1 VTLSA
6 GVAAWVLLSA
16 LLHASW
22 NVLIKRSP
30 DRLLDTAALAL
41 AASLLCAATLPFLP
55 LPAPESRPL
64 LAASIVIHV
73 FYFLALVETYRWAD
87 LSSAYPMMRG
97 GAPVLVA
104 LALTALG
111 EPPSWALAAGIAL
124 VSGGIMLPAWAG
136 IARGTVAVR
145 GVAMALGMSAI
156 IALYTLVDAEGA
168 RRSGSALAYNQ
179 WLFFFDA
186 FGILAIAAWRR
197 RGRLLAHLRGRWPQA
212 FAGGLLTVGSY
223 GIVIWAM
230 TRAPVAAVAA
240 LREISVVFAALAG
253 TLLLKEPMGR
263 WRIAGAL
270 AVAAGAIVIKL
281 GS

>member
-1 VTLSA
+1 MTLSA

-64 LAASIVIHV
+64 LAGSIVIHV

-111 EPPSWALAAGIAL
+111 EPPTWTLAAGIAL

-136 IARGTVAVR
+136 IARGAVAVR

-168 RRSGSALAYNQ
+168 RRSGNALAYNQ

-197 RGRLLAHLRGRWPQA
+197 RGRVLAHLRGRWPQA

-281 GS
+281 GG

>member
-1 VTLSA
+1 MTLSA

-64 LAASIVIHV
+64 LAGSIVIHV
-73 FYFLALVETYRWAD
+73 FYFLTLVETYRWAD

-168 RRSGSALAYNQ
+168 RRSGHALAYNQ

-197 RGRLLAHLRGRWPQA
+197 RGRVLAHLRDRWPQA

>member
-64 LAASIVIHV
+64 LAGSIVIHV

-136 IARGTVAVR
+136 IARGAVAVR

-168 RRSGSALAYNQ
+168 RRSGNALAYNQ

-197 RGRLLAHLRGRWPQA
+197 RGRVLAHLRGRWPQA

>member
-16 LLHASW
+16 VLHASW
-22 NVLIKRSP
+22 NVLIKGSP

-41 AASLLCAATLPFLP
+41 VASLLCAATLPFLP

-64 LAASIVIHV
+64 LALSIVIHV

-97 GAPVLVA
+97 GAPALVA
-104 LALTALG
+104 LVLTALG
-111 EPPSWALAAGIAL
+111 EPPSWPLALGVAL
-124 VSGGIMLPAWAG
+124 VSGGIMLPAWVG
-136 IARGTVAVR
+136 IARGTVLVR
-145 GVAMALGMSAI
+145 GVAMALAMSVI

-168 RRSGSALAYNQ
+168 RRSGNALAYNQ

-186 FGILAIAAWRR
+186 FGILGIAAWRR
-197 RGRLLAHLRGRWPQA
+197 RGRVLAHLRRRWPQA
-212 FAGGLLTVGSY
+212 LTGALLTVGSY

-240 LREISVVFAALAG
+240 LRETSVVFAALMG
-253 TLLLKEPMGR
+253 TLLLKEPLGA
-263 WRIAGAL
+263 WRIGGAL
-270 AVAAGAIVIKL
+270 AVAAGTVVIKL
-281 GS
+281 GG

>member
-1 VTLSA
+1 MTLSA

-55 LPAPESRPL
+55 LPAPDSRPL
-64 LAASIVIHV
+64 LAGSIVIHV

-111 EPPSWALAAGIAL
+111 EPPTWTLAAGIAL

-136 IARGTVAVR
+136 IARGAVAVR
-145 GVAMALGMSAI
+145 GIAMALGMSAI

-168 RRSGSALAYNQ
+168 RRSGNALAYNQ

-197 RGRLLAHLRGRWPQA
+197 RGRVLAHLRGRWPQA

-240 LREISVVFAALAG
+240 LRETSVVFAALAG

-281 GS
+281 GG

>member
-64 LAASIVIHV
+64 LAGSIVIHV

-111 EPPSWALAAGIAL
+111 EPPTWTLAAGIAL

-136 IARGTVAVR
+136 IARGAVAVR

-168 RRSGSALAYNQ
+168 RRSGNALAYNQ

-197 RGRLLAHLRGRWPQA
+197 RGRVLAHLRGRWPQA

-281 GS
+281 GG

>member
-1 VTLSA
+1 MTLSA

-64 LAASIVIHV
+64 LAGSIVIHV

-136 IARGTVAVR
+136 IAHGAVAVR

-168 RRSGSALAYNQ
+168 RRSGNALAYNQ

-197 RGRLLAHLRGRWPQA
+197 RGRVLAHLRGRWPQA

>member
-1 VTLSA
+1 MTLSA

-145 GVAMALGMSAI
+145 GVAMALAMSAI

-168 RRSGSALAYNQ
+168 RRSGNALAYNQ

>member
-1 VTLSA
+1 
-6 GVAAWVLLSA
+6 
-16 LLHASW
+16 
-22 NVLIKRSP
+22 
-30 DRLLDTAALAL
+30 
-41 AASLLCAATLPFLP
+41 
-55 LPAPESRPL
+55 
-64 LAASIVIHV
+64 
-73 FYFLALVETYRWAD
+73 
-87 LSSAYPMMRG
+87 MMRG

-136 IARGTVAVR
+136 IARGAVAVR

-168 RRSGSALAYNQ
+168 RRSGNALAYNQ

-197 RGRLLAHLRGRWPQA
+197 RGRVLAHLRGRWPQA

>member
-1 VTLSA
+1 MTLSA

-168 RRSGSALAYNQ
+168 RRSGNALAYNQ

-197 RGRLLAHLRGRWPQA
+197 RGRVLAHLRGRWPQA